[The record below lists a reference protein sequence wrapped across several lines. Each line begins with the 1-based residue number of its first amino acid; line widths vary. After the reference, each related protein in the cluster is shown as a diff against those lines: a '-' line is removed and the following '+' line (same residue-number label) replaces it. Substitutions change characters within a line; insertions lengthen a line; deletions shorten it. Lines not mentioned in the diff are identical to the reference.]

1 MHETLCSEV
10 KGYIDENTVFN
21 NTVYI
26 KGWTFNQ
33 RLGTCPLRV
42 KYNSIY
48 SHVTVEERKDVANFY
63 NRSDITMSG
72 FKFNYPK
79 NTSAELQM
87 DIDGDWV
94 TFFKFTSKN
103 AEPSSVIIIDDTEE
117 NKVISIDTT
126 KEIFTK
132 EISSNKISS
141 NKIST
146 KDQIIDLNTEE
157 MLHKLVHKN
166 KINIRSTLNPPT
178 FVVVDNF
185 YEDPD
190 YIRKFALSLTFNE
203 HTAYHKGKRTDE
215 CYRFP
220 DLKESFEKII
230 NCKITNWEKYGTNG
244 CFQTC
249 IAGDQLVY
257 HTDGQEYAG
266 VLFLTPDAPPN
277 TGTSFYRSKY
287 TKKMYASDSDFSTV
301 FKNGFL
307 DSTEF
312 DLVDTVGNVYNRLV
326 LFDAKLIHA
335 ATCYFGN
342 SLENGRLFQLFFFD
356 IKK

>member
-1 MHETLCSEV
+1 MHETLCNEV
-10 KGYIDENTVFN
+10 KGYIDENTLFN

-26 KGWTFNQ
+26 KGWSFNQ
-33 RLGTCPLRV
+33 RLSTCPLRV

-48 SHVTVEERKDVANFY
+48 NHVTIEERKDVANFY

-79 NTSAELQM
+79 NTTAELQM

-94 TFFKFTSKN
+94 TFFTFTSKS
-103 AEPSSVIIIDDTEE
+103 AKPSSVIIVEDDKEE
-117 NKVISIDTT
+117 NEVICISDT
-126 KEIFTK
+126 KEV
-132 EISSNKISS
+132 
-141 NKIST
+141 ST
-146 KDQIIDLNTEE
+146 KDQSTSLNTEE
-157 MLHKLVHKN
+157 LLHTLVHKN
-166 KINIRSTLNPPT
+166 KINIRSNLNPPT
-178 FVVVDNF
+178 FTVVDNF

-203 HTAYHKGKRTDE
+203 HTDYHKGKRTDE

-220 DLKESFEKII
+220 GLKESLEKIL
-230 NCKITNWEKYGTNG
+230 NCKITNWDKYGTNC

-312 DLVDTVGNVYNRLV
+312 DLVDTVGNVYNRIV

-335 ATCYFGN
+335 ASCYFGN
-342 SLENGRLFQLFFFD
+342 SVENGRLFQLFFFD
-356 IKK
+356 IEK